1 MVESLGHARSRIM
14 ALCNVESLLDSDEH
28 VITDALPHNVEASN
42 VANEALVLDSA
53 ALNGIDAGLAPESTG
68 VFCHF
73 PVPLCTPMV
82 AFPDA
87 RKRKTNGTLALLLRR
102 EGTSR
107 VPPGV
112 SMCSRT
118 SIGHLVMSS

>member
-1 MVESLGHARSRIM
+1 MVESSGHVRSRIV
-14 ALCNVESLLDSDEH
+14 APCNVESLLESGEY
-28 VITDALPHNVEASN
+28 IADALPRSVEVSN
-42 VANEALVLDSA
+42 VANEAPVLDSA
-53 ALNGIDAGLAPESTG
+53 ALNGIDASLAPESTG

-87 RKRKTNGTLALLLRR
+87 RKRKTNGTLALLLRC